1 MTDKPNIYDTTDICF
16 YGHWFSI
23 VKNKYDLFELY
34 QPTRTCMVGL
44 ETLLEMRIGG
54 INVYETVY
62 SRATGRK
69 RHTSEWSGFNG
80 FKKYP
85 NEEFS
90 NTYPYFITLDEIAL
104 FVVHLNEYCLAR
116 SMHFYRKN
124 EGAKII
130 IKN

>member
-1 MTDKPNIYDTTDICF
+1 MTDKPNIYDTTEICF

-23 VKNKYDLFELY
+23 AKNNYDLLELY
-34 QPTRTCMVGL
+34 QPIRTYMIDL

-62 SRATGRK
+62 SLTTGRK
-69 RHTSEWSGFNG
+69 RYTNEWSGFNG
-80 FKKYP
+80 FEKYK
-85 NEEFS
+85 NEDFA
-90 NTYPYFITLDEIAL
+90 NTYPYFVTLDEIAL
-104 FVVHLNEYCLAR
+104 FIVRLNEYCLAR
-116 SMHFYRKN
+116 SKHFYGKN